1 MSEEPGGEVAID
13 SEGDIV
19 LARKVVREAATTLG
33 MGLTDVTRIVTAS
46 SELARNVFRYAGR
59 GVMHWRIVAANSRRG
74 IELVFEDHGP
84 GITDVDEALTEG
96 FSTSGGMGMGLPGT
110 RRLVD
115 DMSIES
121 DPGKGTVVKVRKW
134 LR

>member
-1 MSEEPGGEVAID
+1 MAY
-13 SEGDIV
+13 
-19 LARKVVREAATTLG
+19 T
-33 MGLTDVTRIVTAS
+33 
-46 SELARNVFRYAGR
+46 
-59 GVMHWRIVAANSRRG
+59 SRP
-74 IELVFEDHGP
+74 FS